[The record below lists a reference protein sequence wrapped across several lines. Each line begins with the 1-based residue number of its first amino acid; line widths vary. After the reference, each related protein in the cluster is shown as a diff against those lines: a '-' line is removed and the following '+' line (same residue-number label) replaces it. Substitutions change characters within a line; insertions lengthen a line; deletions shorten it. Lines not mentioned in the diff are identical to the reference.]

1 MPKNKGEDLF
11 EFYARQLQRVRDKR
25 SGLLFMSD
33 WELTEIPEEVFEL
46 NDVKLIFLD
55 GNQLRRLP
63 ERLWDL
69 PIEQPADLRVNV

>member
-1 MPKNKGEDLF
+1 MPKNKGEDVSDF
-11 EFYARQLQRVRDKR
+11 HAQALQRARDKR

-69 PIEQPADLRVNV
+69 PSNSLRISE